1 MIKCIRYSLLVISA
15 AVAVIGG
22 VRGIFNITLIGVL
35 LLFLHNVVFSF
46 ERIRRR
52 IIFLFF
58 NGTSFVFLICRPVI
72 DMFRGDIWWQDFS
85 SESVWFALT
94 ALYLTL
100 LFLFMGDLLAER
112 YIRYIRR
119 SDEKKKTVPREHPL
133 PPVSSLQRE
142 ARREQFLYCLRI
154 VSLVMFYLSML
165 CFMMVELEKLVFMA
179 GREYE
184 EYYTSFQTQM
194 PAVIRAFDTMMKYF
208 LCIFLATMP
217 SKPMTFIP
225 LCLYFLSAVPSL
237 LIGIRNPIV
246 LNAIFIFLYY
256 FLRDVR
262 ENSKKW
268 LGYGEKVFI
277 ILMAPAAVLFLGAYN
292 YIREGSSVA
301 VGGVIGLLLD
311 FLRKQGVS
319 FNVLCIAYDIMPKVR
334 IFEAGNYTFGDFT
347 DYFLHNDLVE
357 GLLGLPDLGTGNNVV
372 SATQGHSFS
381 HAMSYAAMGDSY
393 LEGHGYGSSFILET
407 FFDFGWLG
415 VVLGA
420 LVFGFLTILL
430 VRWFQKGWVAGT
442 ITLVSLTSLFFVP
455 RASTTSWI
463 VFIVTA
469 QFLLAMIFSYVMAQ
483 LCVKSYTPLVSRS
496 LRVKRLT

>member
-301 VGGVIGLLLD
+301 AGGVIGLLLD

-319 FNVLCIAYDIMPKVR
+319 FNVLCIAYDSMPKVR
-334 IFEAGNYTFGDFT
+334 SFEAGNYTFGDFT

>member
-35 LLFLHNVVFSF
+35 LLFLHNVLFSF

-72 DMFRGDIWWQDFS
+72 DMFRGDIWWRNFS

-100 LFLFMGDLLAER
+100 LFLFAGALLAER
-112 YIRYIRR
+112 YVRR
-119 SDEKKKTVPREHPL
+119 SDEKKGRLRKERPL
-133 PPVSSLQRE
+133 PGLSRLQRD

-154 VSLVMFYLSML
+154 VSLVMFYLSMV
-165 CFMMVELEKLVFMA
+165 CFMMVEMEKLVFMS
-179 GREYE
+179 GREYV

-217 SKPMTFIP
+217 SKSMTFIP

-277 ILMAPAAVLFLGAYN
+277 ILMAPAAILFLGAYN
-292 YIREGSSVA
+292 YIREGSAVA
-301 VGGVIGLLLD
+301 VEGVIGLVLD

-319 FNVLCIAYDIMPKVR
+319 FNVLCIAYDSMPKVR
-334 IFEAGNYTFGDFT
+334 SFGAGNYTFGDFT

-357 GLLGLPDLGTGNNVV
+357 GLLGLPSLGTGNNVV

-381 HAMSYAAMGDSY
+381 HAMSYAALGDSY
-393 LEGHGYGSSFILET
+393 LEGHGYGSSFILEL
-407 FFDFGWLG
+407 FYDYGWLG

-420 LVFGFLTILL
+420 LIFGFVTILL
-430 VRWFQKGWVAGT
+430 VRLFQKGWVSGT
-442 ITLVSLTSLFFVP
+442 IALATMTSLFFVP
-455 RASTTSWI
+455 RASAASWI

>member
-311 FLRKQGVS
+311 FLRTQGVS
-319 FNVLCIAYDIMPKVR
+319 FNVLCIAYDSMPKVR
-334 IFEAGNYTFGDFT
+334 SFEAGNYTFGDFT

>member
-46 ERIRRR
+46 ESIRRR
-52 IIFLFF
+52 IFFLFF

-100 LFLFMGDLLAER
+100 LFLFAGDLLAER
-112 YIRYIRR
+112 YFRR

-142 ARREQFLYCLRI
+142 AHREQFLYCLRI

-217 SKPMTFIP
+217 SKSMTFIP

-268 LGYGEKVFI
+268 MGYGEKVFI
-277 ILMAPAAVLFLGAYN
+277 ILMAPVAVLFLGAYN

-301 VGGVIGLLLD
+301 AGGVIGLLLD

-319 FNVLCIAYDIMPKVR
+319 FNVLCIAYDSMPKVR
-334 IFEAGNYTFGDFT
+334 SFEAGNYTFGDFT

>member
-1 MIKCIRYSLLVISA
+1 M
-15 AVAVIGG
+15 
-22 VRGIFNITLIGVL
+22 
-35 LLFLHNVVFSF
+35 
-46 ERIRRR
+46 
-52 IIFLFF
+52 
-58 NGTSFVFLICRPVI
+58 
-72 DMFRGDIWWQDFS
+72 
-85 SESVWFALT
+85 
-94 ALYLTL
+94 
-100 LFLFMGDLLAER
+100 
-112 YIRYIRR
+112 
-119 SDEKKKTVPREHPL
+119 
-133 PPVSSLQRE
+133 SSLQRE

-319 FNVLCIAYDIMPKVR
+319 FNVLCIAYDSMPKVR
-334 IFEAGNYTFGDFT
+334 SFEAGNYTFGDFT

>member
-319 FNVLCIAYDIMPKVR
+319 FNVLCIAYDSMPKVR
-334 IFEAGNYTFGDFT
+334 SFEAGNYTFGDFT

-420 LVFGFLTILL
+420 LVFGFLTNLL

>member
-46 ERIRRR
+46 ESIRRR
-52 IIFLFF
+52 IFFLFF

-100 LFLFMGDLLAER
+100 LFLFAGDLLAER
-112 YIRYIRR
+112 YFRR

-142 ARREQFLYCLRI
+142 AHREQFLYCLRI

-217 SKPMTFIP
+217 SKSMTFIP

-268 LGYGEKVFI
+268 MGYGEKVFI
-277 ILMAPAAVLFLGAYN
+277 ILMAPVAVLFLGAYN

-301 VGGVIGLLLD
+301 AGGVIGLLLD

-319 FNVLCIAYDIMPKVR
+319 FNVLCIAYDSMPKVR
-334 IFEAGNYTFGDFT
+334 SFEDFT

-393 LEGHGYGSSFILET
+393 LEGHGYGSSFSLET